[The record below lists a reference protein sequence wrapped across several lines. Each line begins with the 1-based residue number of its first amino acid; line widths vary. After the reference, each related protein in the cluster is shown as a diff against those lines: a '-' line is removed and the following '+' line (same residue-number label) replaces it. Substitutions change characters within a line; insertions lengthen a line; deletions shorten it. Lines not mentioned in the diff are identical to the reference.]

1 MKTSPHLILRGNNRT
16 AVLAEPTASMDS
28 PNRRTRAAF
37 TLIELLVVIA
47 IIAILASL
55 LLPVLAQA
63 KVKTQA
69 AKCIS
74 NLKQLQTG
82 WQMYANDFADILLP
96 NAPGGDQLATNLG
109 WCGTAMESWDSVA
122 VNTNQSYY
130 GSTVIAPYLGGQM
143 KVCKCPG
150 DIVPSANGQRLR
162 SYSMNGQ
169 MGQFIL
175 SQAGPAYVVNPNPG
189 YMVYNK
195 MNDLTAPAPS
205 LAWIFCDE
213 NASSINDGYLRVNM
227 LASTWPDIPASY
239 HNSAAGFSFA
249 DGHTEL
255 HKWSGAKIRI
265 GVVRYQD
272 FHDIST
278 NPGDPDYIWFS
289 QRSSSPLGR

>member
-1 MKTSPHLILRGNNRT
+1 MNTSPYPQRPSARPAAAVKRRVVSVILPAAR
-16 AVLAEPTASMDS
+16 P
-28 PNRRTRAAF
+28 RAAF

-63 KVKTQA
+63 RVKAQA

-82 WQMYANDFADILLP
+82 WQMYANDFQDVLLP
-96 NAPGGDQLATNLG
+96 NAPFSAQISSNFA
-109 WCGTAMESWDSVA
+109 WCGTAEEGWQSLPA
-122 VNTNQSYY
+122 NTNLSYY
-130 GSTVIAPYLGGQM
+130 GNSLIAPYVGGQM
-143 KVCKCPG
+143 GVCKCPG
-150 DIVPSANGQRLR
+150 DVIPSANGQRLR
-162 SYSMNGQ
+162 SYSMNSQ

-175 SQAGPAYVVNPNPG
+175 SQEGPAYVVNPNEG

-195 MNDLTAPAPS
+195 MNDLTCPVPS

-213 NASSINDGYLRVNM
+213 NASSIDDGFLRVN
-227 LASTWPDIPASY
+227 LVSSSWPDVPASY

-255 HKWSGAKIRI
+255 RKWIGAKITAA
-265 GVVRYQD
+265 VVPNHEV
-272 FHDIST
+272 HDIST
-278 NPGDPDYIWFS
+278 DPGDPDYIWFS
-289 QRSSSPLGR
+289 QRSSCLVGR